1 MIQPQNTEVLIGES
15 VTLECGVSGH
25 PHPRISWTLGTG
37 SPLPQDSRFAI
48 TSSGGLFIQNV
59 SFSDQGQYNCNASNT
74 EGSIQATARIIVQGE
89 ESQSDGIEFGWGGGF
104 KPCAWFCSCYLRIS
118 PSSLP
123 EFFLLLSHCFSLQIL
138 PGFSSFPLT
147 RQ

>member
-25 PHPRISWTLGTG
+25 PHPHISWTLGTG
-37 SPLPQDSRFAI
+37 SPLPQDPRFTI

-59 SFSDQGQYNCNASNT
+59 TFSDQGQYNCNASNS

-89 ESQSDGIEFGWGGGF
+89 GSQASAV
-104 KPCAWFCSCYLRIS
+104 K
-118 PSSLP
+118 
-123 EFFLLLSHCFSLQIL
+123 IL
-138 PGFSSFPLT
+138 
-147 RQ
+147 